1 MAGVEGAQ
9 TMALISASN
18 ITVDSRLSNA
28 SLELH
33 SGEILGLIGP
43 NGAGKSTLLNALSG
57 IIETRGNIQVK
68 ECNAESLTSRQRA
81 QLVGLLPQSVN
92 SAWSIQ
98 VSDVVELGRLPWG
111 DCDYSAIQ
119 QAIDWAGI
127 EDLSQRKVDELSG
140 GEQARVWLARVLAGR
155 PQILLADEPI
165 ANLDIHY
172 QVAVMDVLRKYAD
185 ENHGVIVAIHD
196 LSLAARYC
204 DRLCLMNH
212 GNIIR
217 TGKTRDVLNRELLS
231 ETFGI
236 PVNVNLDHNPPIV
249 LPE

>member
-1 MAGVEGAQ
+1 
-9 TMALISASN
+9 MALISANN
-18 ITVDSRLSNA
+18 ITVDTRLRNA
-28 SLELH
+28 SLELNE
-33 SGEILGLIGP
+33 GEMLGLIGP
-43 NGAGKSTLLNALSG
+43 NGAGKSTLLNALCG
-57 IIETRGNIQVK
+57 IIDYEGSILISNQNTDSISSK
-68 ECNAESLTSRQRA
+68 HRA
-81 QLVGLLPQSVN
+81 QLVGLQPQSIN
-92 SAWSIQ
+92 SAWSIH

-111 DCDYSAIQ
+111 DCDSTAIQ
-119 QAIDWAGI
+119 QAINWAGI
-127 EDLSQRKVDELSG
+127 QKLTHRNIDELSG
-140 GEQARVWLARVLAGR
+140 GERARVWLARVLAGR
-155 PQILLADEPI
+155 PKILLSDEPI

-212 GNIIR
+212 GNIVNI
-217 TGKTRDVLNRELLS
+217 GKTRDVLNRELLTK
-231 ETFGI
+231 TFGI